1 MNNIRERILAAAL
14 SMLAIQGTAFAQSSA
29 NFGWY
34 VGGAI
39 GKSNIKPDI
48 DLSDFSAM
56 TTQDKSSTGY
66 KILLGHQINPS
77 LGIEA
82 QYQNLGKY
90 KFIEPGVGGVLVK
103 DSGVSLAA
111 VGFLPLMKDFSLIG
125 KAGIAV
131 RKLKAELID
140 LGVTETDSKTKS
152 ALMLGFGVEYSISP
166 ALSVRAEYEYFGNP
180 KFDDT
185 KIKGDLLSVGLRYR
199 F

>member
-1 MNNIRERILAAAL
+1 L
-14 SMLAIQGTAFAQSSA
+14 
-29 NFGWY
+29 
-34 VGGAI
+34 
-39 GKSNIKPDI
+39 
-48 DLSDFSAM
+48 
-56 TTQDKSSTGY
+56 GY
-66 KILLGHQINPS
+66 QINPS
-77 LGIEA
+77 FAVEG

-90 KFIEPGVGGVLVK
+90 KLTEPAVGSLQVK

-111 VGFLPLMKDFSLIG
+111 VGFLPLTKDFSLIG

-185 KIKGDLLSVGLRYR
+185 KIKGDLVSVGLRYR